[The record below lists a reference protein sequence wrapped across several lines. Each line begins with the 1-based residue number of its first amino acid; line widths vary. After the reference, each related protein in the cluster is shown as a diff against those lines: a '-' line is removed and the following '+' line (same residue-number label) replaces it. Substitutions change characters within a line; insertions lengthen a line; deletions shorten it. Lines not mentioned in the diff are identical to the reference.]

1 MCSNCSGDDPKPE
14 SFAFFDV
21 SSPGRSESFA
31 DVARKKRKRYRTGRL
46 LVKYAQA
53 ALTLAIHRVRRSKWH
68 PRIIGSVD
76 PGNFVNLN
84 LSSSSGEYLANLR
97 SARVAEKLVEIRVSR
112 DAIIEVFANC
122 ESDHSIRNAYAVSEP
137 EYPSAWEESHAHR
150 DNLQGATSDFRRAR
164 RLKYFLGY
172 GAFVAAVALAVWCA
186 VR

>member
-1 MCSNCSGDDPKPE
+1 MKC
-14 SFAFFDV
+14 
-21 SSPGRSESFA
+21 
-31 DVARKKRKRYRTGRL
+31 
-46 LVKYAQA
+46 AQA

-84 LSSSSGEYLANLR
+84 LSSSSGEHLANLR

-122 ESDHSIRNAYAVSEP
+122 GSDESIRNAYAVSEP
-137 EYPSAWEESHAHR
+137 EYPSAWEESYAHL

-164 RLKYFLGY
+164 RLKYFMGY